1 MFCYNVKIN
10 IDADKADEWL
20 KWMKE
25 KHIIDVMKTGY
36 FNSYKIF
43 RLADKT
49 GNEKKIDFLIQYCF
63 GSMEN
68 YLNYLE
74 NDAKLLQKEHTEKFA
89 GKFTASREIWE
100 EI

>member
-25 KHIIDVMKTGY
+25 KHIPDVMKTGY

-43 RLADKT
+43 RSADKT
-49 GNEKKIDFLIQYCF
+49 GNEKKIDFLIQYWF